1 MVGRKIIEV
10 SSEKSFSH
18 LTSRSVKWKFT
29 FAHLYLFLY
38 FRNPVYQS
46 AMEPLEEVP
55 GNDQSDYVSF
65 VENLYL
71 KDHAYDSQSLK
82 KSKGVCNFPQ
92 KKLVEQVRG
101 SHGPRF
107 YNKITPSQQLASFV
121 NQSLNSML

>member
-1 MVGRKIIEV
+1 
-10 SSEKSFSH
+10 
-18 LTSRSVKWKFT
+18 
-29 FAHLYLFLY
+29 
-38 FRNPVYQS
+38 
-46 AMEPLEEVP
+46 MEPLEEVP

-82 KSKGVCNFPQ
+82 KSKGVSNFPQ